1 MSITV
6 LDRDF
11 SDYRPAFSPD
21 GKRIVFERTLLGSSI
36 IKLWVYNRETGVSHP
51 FLAPGTGPQMQ
62 TRADWSFA
70 GNDVVAFAGGEAGG
84 PLSIWTVKGDGTG
97 CLPVPGTEQM
107 IYPAW
112 YPDGEHLAVMVS
124 VSAPYTARIDLAGK
138 PERITPPSVLA
149 GMPSVNQADG
159 KTIACAGQFF
169 YGQEYNQ
176 STNNVWTFDPS
187 APTGAPK
194 LFNPGQGRA
203 PWWSQDGSKIAFESN
218 FQGEQPLKG
227 YAIYVAPASG
237 GKASQVTD
245 PSLGAQHPKFSKSG
259 EEIVFAL
266 HPEPNPSQSPFRIGI
281 LSLSGGAGAVQ
292 TL

>member
-1 MSITV
+1 MSITI

-21 GKRIVFERTLLGSSI
+21 GKRIVFERTPLGSSI

-51 FLAPGTGPQMQ
+51 FLAPGTGPQIQ
-62 TRADWSFA
+62 TRPDWSFA
-70 GNDVVAFAGGEAGG
+70 GNDEVAFAGGDADG

-97 CLPVPGTEQM
+97 CAPIPGTEGM

-112 YPDGEHLAVMVS
+112 YPDGKHLAVMVAHTA
-124 VSAPYTARIDLAGK
+124 APYTARIDLAGK
-138 PERITPPSVLA
+138 PERITPSSYYA

-159 KTIACAGQFF
+159 KTIAFACQPV
-169 YGQEYNQ
+169 YGQKYNQ
-176 STNNVWTFDPS
+176 NNNNIWTFDPTLPE
-187 APTGAPK
+187 ATPK

-218 FQGEQPLKG
+218 FQDKVPEG

-237 GKASQVTD
+237 GKASRMTD
-245 PSLGAQHPKFSKSG
+245 PKLGAQHPKFSKSG

-266 HPEPNPSQSPFRIGI
+266 HPEPHPSPFRIGI
-281 LSLSGGAGAVQ
+281 LSLGGGVGAVQ